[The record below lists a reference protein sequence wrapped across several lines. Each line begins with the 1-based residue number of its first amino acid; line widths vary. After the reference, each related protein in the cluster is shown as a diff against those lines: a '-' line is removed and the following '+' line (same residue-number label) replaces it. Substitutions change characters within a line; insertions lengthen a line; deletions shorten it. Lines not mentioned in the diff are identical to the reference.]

1 MYKNLSRP
9 CAASRT
15 VPVDAR
21 AHRLQHR
28 LQYRLRRLHAALLGA
43 CLGAT
48 SLTGHAAET
57 PSLPALLAQAQSRAP
72 QLLELA
78 ANRRAAAFDADQARA
93 WNNPTLSATVEN
105 LGGPK
110 PDGASQREDTYTI
123 TQVFETGGKRAARI
137 EAEQFKSAAF
147 GARERQAQVVYANEL
162 ALAYATAEA
171 MQQRRQVADT
181 ELARARDDLR
191 AAEALVRA
199 GSEAELRA
207 AQARASAAAADAAVQ
222 SAAADATEALERLS
236 ALAGSTEPYTQIDHP
251 FLASVANATTN
262 ATSRADWD
270 VAAAPAVA
278 AASAE
283 RDALAAQL
291 RLEEKRWMP
300 DIGVSVGVR
309 KYAWS
314 SQNAATIGIS
324 ASIPLF
330 DRNQSGVRAA
340 QERSAGAAQ
349 RIDAARLETQA
360 QHRAASAQVLAS
372 ERRLAAAEQGEAAA
386 AEAYRLGRTGYDA
399 GKTGLTELLAIRR
412 ALSDATA
419 LTIEAR
425 LARVRAIA
433 TLSMAEGRIA
443 FGVTP

>member
-1 MYKNLSRP
+1 MYKNLLRP
-9 CAASRT
+9 CAASRA

-28 LQYRLRRLHAALLGA
+28 SQYRLRRLHAALLGA

-48 SLTGHAAET
+48 SFTGHAAET

-110 PDGASQREDTYTI
+110 PDGVSQREDTYTI

-199 GSEAELRA
+199 GREAELRA

-251 FLASVANATTN
+251 FLAGIATT
-262 ATSRADWD
+262 APSRADWD

-330 DRNQSGVRAA
+330 DRNQSGIRAA

>member
-9 CAASRT
+9 CASSRA
-15 VPVDAR
+15 VPVDAH
-21 AHRLQHR
+21 AP
-28 LQYRLRRLHAALLGA
+28 RLRQLHAALLGVF
-43 CLGAT
+43 LGAL
-48 SLTGHAAET
+48 SYTGHAVET

-93 WNNPTLSATVEN
+93 WSNPTLSATVEN

-110 PDGASQREDTYTI
+110 PDGVSQREDTYTV

-147 GARERQAQVVYANEL
+147 GARERQAQVVYANQL
-162 ALAYATAEA
+162 VLAYATAEA

-181 ELARARDDLR
+181 ELERATDDLR

-199 GSEAELRA
+199 GREAELRA
-207 AQARASAAAADAAVQ
+207 AQARASAAASAAAVH
-222 SAAADATEALERLS
+222 SAAADATESLERLS
-236 ALAGSTEPYTQIDHP
+236 ALAGSTVPYTRIDHP
-251 FLASVANATTN
+251 FLAGFAT
-262 ATSRADWD
+262 ATPARADWD

-314 SQNAATIGIS
+314 SQNAATIGLS

-330 DRNQSGVRAA
+330 DRNQSGIRAA
-340 QERSAGAAQ
+340 QERNAGAAQ

-386 AEAYRLGRTGYDA
+386 TEAYRLGRTGYEA

-443 FGVTP
+443 DGVTP

>member
-1 MYKNLSRP
+1 MYKNLSLP

-21 AHRLQHR
+21 AHRF
-28 LQYRLRRLHAALLGA
+28 QYRLRRLQAALLGA

-48 SLTGHAAET
+48 SYTGHAAET

-199 GSEAELRA
+199 GREAELRA

-236 ALAGSTEPYTQIDHP
+236 ALAGSNAPYTQIDHP
-251 FLASVANATTN
+251 FLAYIANAP
-262 ATSRADWD
+262 SRADWD

-291 RLEEKRWMP
+291 RLEEKRSMP

-330 DRNQSGVRAA
+330 DRNQSGIRAA

-386 AEAYRLGRTGYDA
+386 TEAYRLGRTGYDA

>member
-1 MYKNLSRP
+1 MYKNLLRP

-21 AHRLQHR
+21 AHRF
-28 LQYRLRRLHAALLGA
+28 QYRLRRLHAALLGA

-48 SLTGHAAET
+48 SFTGHAAET

-78 ANRRAAAFDADQARA
+78 ASRRAAAFDADQARA

-137 EAEQFKSAAF
+137 AAEQFKSAAF
-147 GARERQAQVVYANEL
+147 GARERQAQVTYANEL

-199 GSEAELRA
+199 GREAELRA
-207 AQARASAAAADAAVQ
+207 AQARASSAAADAAVQ

-236 ALAGSTEPYTQIDHP
+236 ALAGSTAPYTQIDHP
-251 FLASVANATTN
+251 FLAGIATT
-262 ATSRADWD
+262 TPSRADWD

-330 DRNQSGVRAA
+330 DRNQSGIRAA

-386 AEAYRLGRTGYDA
+386 TEAYRLGRTGYDA

>member
-1 MYKNLSRP
+1 MYKNLLRP
-9 CAASRT
+9 CASSRA
-15 VPVDAR
+15 VPVDLR
-21 AHRLQHR
+21 VRRSQH
-28 LQYRLRRLHAALLGA
+28 LFQPLHATLLHAALLGA
-43 CLGAT
+43 VLGAT
-48 SLTGHAAET
+48 AAGTVQAAET
-57 PSLPALLAQAQSRAP
+57 PSLPALLAQAQARAP

-93 WNNPTLSATVEN
+93 WNNPVLSATMEN

-137 EAEQFKSAAF
+137 EAEQFKSAAV
-147 GARERQAQVVYANEL
+147 GARERHVQVQFANEL

-171 MQQRRQVADT
+171 MQLRGQVADD
-181 ELARARDDLR
+181 ELTRARDDLR
-191 AAEALVRA
+191 ASEALVQA
-199 GSEAELRA
+199 GREAPLRA
-207 AQARASAAAADAAVQ
+207 AQARASAAAAEAAVQ
-222 SAAADATEALERLS
+222 SAAADTVDALERLS
-236 ALAGSTEPYTQIDHP
+236 ALAGSSEPYTHIDHP
-251 FLASVANATTN
+251 FLAAATTP
-262 ATSRADWD
+262 APASADWD
-270 VAAAPAVA
+270 VAQAPAVA

-330 DRNQSGVRAA
+330 DRNQSGIRAA

-349 RIDAARLETQA
+349 RIEAARLETLGR
-360 QHRAASAQVLAS
+360 HRAAAAQVLAS

-386 AEAYRLGRTGYDA
+386 NQAYRLGRTGYDA
-399 GKTGLTELLAIRR
+399 GKTTLTELLAIRR
-412 ALSDATA
+412 ALSEAIA

-433 TLSMAEGRIA
+433 TLSLAEGRIA